1 MGNDLSVLKAL
12 KSDAIDLNLRT
23 KAGFTPIMLAVQQG
37 SFAIAD
43 FLLQY
48 GGDPYLL
55 DNQGRSCL
63 TILAE
68 AIRSAPD
75 QLPFAPLARR
85 FLEFAMDYHL
95 DFFGSQEAVDSDI
108 TTLSDC
114 EKKGIAD
121 GRLQRQESMPVQH
134 FDDTEGGSRG
144 KE

>member
-43 FLLQY
+43 YLLQY

-85 FLEFAMDYHL
+85 FLEFAADYHL

-114 EKKGIAD
+114 EKKGVAD
-121 GRLQRQESMPVQH
+121 GRLPAQQ

-144 KE
+144 GE